1 MKKRNI
7 FSFVI
12 LALAGFTLSSC
23 GEKEYKYEYP
33 TVDTTDDN
41 YRTFYEIF
49 TGSFSDSNGDGIGD
63 LNGIINRLDYLNDG
77 DPQSGN
83 SLGVQGI
90 WLTPIFSS
98 PSYHK
103 YDAMNYYKV
112 AYDFGTNDDLK
123 KLALEC
129 HNRNIKLIIDLAIN
143 HTSNQHQWFTSFVKA
158 HQENDTTNEFYD
170 YYTYYNKDDLVSG
183 KKVQMIPGTSHKY
196 ECNFADDMPELNY
209 DNPKVRDEML
219 KVAKFWLDLGI
230 DGFRFDAIKYLYYGE
245 DTKNIEFWKWYVG
258 ELKTYK
264 PDIYTVG
271 ECWSGDNETINYF
284 EALNCFN
291 FQLGQSS
298 GQLTSA
304 AKGKNINV
312 YTKYIENYNKKIK
325 EKNADAMLCGFISNH
340 DMDRAAGYLT
350 PSTMQAQIAANLYLL
365 CSGSPFIYYGEEIG
379 MKGSRGS
386 SNTDANRRLAM
397 LWGDDDKVKNPVGS
411 SFSASKQT
419 NGTVKEQLENENSL
433 LKQYQR
439 LLSLRIKYPEIARGE
454 YTSLDLGSETIGG
467 FNVKYNDS
475 KIAIIHNTSVDEITI
490 DISNLDYKELLEYV
504 GVGKAKL
511 EKNQL
516 TIAACTSVILK

>member
-63 LNGIINRLDYLNDG
+63 LNGIINRLGYLNDG

-183 KKVQMIPGTSHKY
+183 KKVKMISGTNHKY

-209 DNPKVRDEML
+209 DNPKVREEML
-219 KVAKFWLDLGI
+219 KVAKFWLDLGV

-245 DTKNIEFWKWYVG
+245 DTKNIEFWKWYV
-258 ELKTYK
+258 
-264 PDIYTVG
+264 
-271 ECWSGDNETINYF
+271 N
-284 EALNCFN
+284 
-291 FQLGQSS
+291 
-298 GQLTSA
+298 
-304 AKGKNINV
+304 
-312 YTKYIENYNKKIK
+312 
-325 EKNADAMLCGFISNH
+325 
-340 DMDRAAGYLT
+340 
-350 PSTMQAQIAANLYLL
+350 
-365 CSGSPFIYYGEEIG
+365 
-379 MKGSRGS
+379 
-386 SNTDANRRLAM
+386 
-397 LWGDDDKVKNPVGS
+397 
-411 SFSASKQT
+411 
-419 NGTVKEQLENENSL
+419 
-433 LKQYQR
+433 
-439 LLSLRIKYPEIARGE
+439 
-454 YTSLDLGSETIGG
+454 
-467 FNVKYNDS
+467 
-475 KIAIIHNTSVDEITI
+475 
-490 DISNLDYKELLEYV
+490 
-504 GVGKAKL
+504 
-511 EKNQL
+511 
-516 TIAACTSVILK
+516 